1 LNELVS
7 NRLCD
12 KLRSTTVSQ
21 KLLFK
26 NLIYLVCEFN
36 GNLDVNILF
45 RHVYPLVG
53 NSTANLMRI
62 MDNLWCIGAS
72 LEPEV
77 HIVDRYMQLVK
88 KCFTMTNIMLE
99 GGKEIDLLAFNPISN
114 EKYHVEVR
122 VATGRGFRL
131 RLVDTQTKS
140 GRKHRRGLD
149 TLNEI
154 KFAHPTVINA
164 VKEIFG
170 GGEYRKVLV
179 VWDVEDSGVIEQAK
193 SHYSIEV
200 WKMADLMNQLM
211 QKVKTKPYRNDVL
224 RAIQLISKRGN
235 IVF

>member
-1 LNELVS
+1 MNELVS

-53 NSTANLMRI
+53 NSTANLMRV

-88 KCFTMTNIMLE
+88 KCFTMTNVMLE
-99 GGKEIDLLAFNPISN
+99 GGKEIDLLAFNPTTR
-114 EKYHVEVR
+114 EKYHIEVR
-122 VATGRGFRL
+122 IATGRGFSL

-154 KFAHPTVINA
+154 KFAHSTVVNA

-170 GGEYRKVLV
+170 GGAYRKVLV
-179 VWDVEDSGVIEQAK
+179 VWEVEDASVIEQAK
-193 SHYSIEV
+193 RSPYKIEI
-200 WKMADLMNQLM
+200 WKMSDILSELIRE
-211 QKVKTKPYRNDVL
+211 VRTKAYRNDVL
-224 RAIQLISKRGN
+224 RTIQLISTRDSAS
-235 IVF
+235 